1 MNQMPINKRTKIVA
15 TIGPAS
21 NNKETIRELAD
32 AGANVLRLNF
42 SHGSHADHVKVIQH
56 IHEVNTETELNLAI
70 LQDLQGPKIR
80 VGSVKDNG
88 VEIKE
93 GQRLVISTDEEIE
106 GTSERVSTVYKEI
119 VNDVKPGDTILI
131 DDGNLELKTIS
142 VSDDEVITE
151 VIYGGILK
159 SRKGINLPDTNVS
172 APSLTEKDLEDL
184 AFGLKQNVD
193 WVALSFVRKADDIRA
208 LRAIIDKAGKKTKI
222 VAKIEKP
229 EALRNIDDIIE
240 ESDGIMVARGDLG
253 VEIPMHDV
261 PIWQKKIVE
270 KCNQAAKPVIIA
282 TQMMESM
289 IENPRP
295 TRAETNDV
303 ANAVMDGA
311 DALMLSAESAAGKYP
326 VEAVQA
332 MSETIMA
339 VEKEADSIYNKY
351 YDKQFE
357 SSTRMNDLLIRAACR
372 LAENTSARALVCMTK
387 SGYTGFRTA
396 MHRSKSSVYLFTN
409 NEKLLRQMNLV
420 WGVKTFYFDTQ
431 DNIDMTLEQIEQK
444 LVATGHL
451 KKGDIFINTASMPQH
466 WHGHTNMMKVQVVE

>member
-1 MNQMPINKRTKIVA
+1 MNNISIKKRTKIVA

-21 NNKETIRELAD
+21 NNKETISQLAV

-42 SHGSHADHVKVIQH
+42 SHGSHDDH
-56 IHEVNTETELNLAI
+56 IHVMQYIREVNAETELNLAI

-80 VGSVKDNG
+80 VGKMKDDG
-88 VEIKE
+88 VEITE
-93 GQRLVISTDEEIE
+93 GEQLIICTDEEIE

-119 VNDVKPGDTILI
+119 VNDVKAGDTILI

-142 VSDDEVITE
+142 VSNTEIITE
-151 VIYGGILK
+151 VVHGGLLK

-184 AFGLKQNVD
+184 QFGLKHDID
-193 WVALSFVRKADDIRA
+193 WVALSFVRKADDIRE
-208 LRAIIDKAGKKTKI
+208 LKRIIDEAGKKTKV

-229 EALRNIDDIIE
+229 EALRNIDAIIE
-240 ESDGIMVARGDLG
+240 EADGIMVARGDLG
-253 VEIPMHDV
+253 VEIPMHEV
-261 PIWQKKIVE
+261 PIWQKKLVE

-311 DALMLSAESAAGKYP
+311 DALMLSAESAAGKFP
-326 VEAVQA
+326 VEAVQK

-339 VEKEADSIYNKY
+339 VETEADSIYNKY

-396 MHRSKSSVYLFTN
+396 MHRSKSAIYLFTN

-431 DNIDMTLEQIEQK
+431 DNIDKTLEQIEKK
-444 LVATGHL
+444 LLETEDL

-466 WHGHTNMMKVQVVE
+466 WQGHTNMMKIHVVE